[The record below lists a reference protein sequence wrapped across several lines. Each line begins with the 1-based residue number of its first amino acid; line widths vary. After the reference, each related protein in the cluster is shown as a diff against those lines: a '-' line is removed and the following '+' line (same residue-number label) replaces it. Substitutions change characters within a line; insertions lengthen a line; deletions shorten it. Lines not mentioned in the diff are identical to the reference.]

1 MECELGTLSLSY
13 LSEGGSNT
21 TEKRPPD
28 ERGKEPCLP
37 GRDDGRNKAVPGEG
51 NAGAL
56 PKRSDDFQD

>member
-1 MECELGTLSLSY
+1 MECELGTLYLFY

-37 GRDDGRNKAVPGEG
+37 GRDDGRTKQSQGKGIWSAV
-51 NAGAL
+51 
-56 PKRSDDFQD
+56 